1 MKSLSLVKCL
11 QAVLLPMLVISC
23 MTDIEA
29 TTNRKG
35 LSKKLSAVKS
45 EMNKLATEW
54 PLEVPTVMDIT
65 RACCVTDLLNQI
77 LICCQENGACCDD
90 LSVTVSVCCF
100 DLQNAVG
107 NVELCCDNV
116 TVIVT
121 DLADTLSACCTAQAD
136 CCDQLTALLI
146 ELGLLV
152 EQDFNETWTILA
164 ALQDCCDAQALCCEE
179 LTNDFNE
186 TWTILAAC
194 CDAQAECCAVVGDL
208 TGTSSSCFVFNS
220 PADVDAAQLTVIDW
234 LKTIYRG
241 MRVIQTSQSISCAD
255 GGVWA

>member
-77 LICCQENGACCDD
+77 LLCCQENGVCCDELTDTVTACCA
-90 LSVTVSVCCF
+90 

-107 NVELCCDNV
+107 NVELCCENV
-116 TVIVT
+116 TVLVT
-121 DLADTLSACCTAQAD
+121 DLINTLSACCQAQVD
-136 CCDQLTALLI
+136 CCNQITQ
-146 ELGLLV
+146 E
-152 EQDFNETWTILA
+152 FNETWTILA
-164 ALQDCCDAQALCCEE
+164 ELQNCCEVLTGE
-179 LTNDFNE
+179 VTNDFNE
-186 TWTILAAC
+186 TWTILAEC
-194 CDAQAECCAVVGDL
+194 CDAQAECCAVIGDL
-208 TGTSSSCFVFNS
+208 TGTSTSCFFFNS
-220 PADVDAAQLTVIDW
+220 PAEVDAAQLTVIDW

-241 MRVIQTSQSISCAD
+241 MRIIQTSQSISCAD
-255 GGVWA
+255 GGIWS